1 MKYSKI
7 KKQLALEK
15 ANFQENILAYLT
27 HYWQNRG
34 DTSGDYYKS
43 EAETFIDVL
52 AENFTFF
59 VVACKTVDYFIN
71 LTDEPFFL

>member
-15 ANFQENILAYLT
+15 TNFQENILAYLT

-34 DTSGDYYKS
+34 DTTGDYYKS
-43 EAETFIDVL
+43 EAETFINTMV
-52 AENFTFF
+52 NQFQ
-59 VVACKTVDYFIN
+59 
-71 LTDEPFFL
+71 